1 MFDVEKILE
10 KIMDV
15 VIHYTPKLIGAI
27 LILAIGFGLV
37 KVMLKILDRFLDKG
51 KVDLSLHSFIKSIA
65 EVIFKIMVILTAAAM
80 LEIPMGSFIVV
91 LSTAGLAIGLAVKD
105 SLSNLAGGF
114 LILTFRPF
122 NVGDYIEAKGKVGT
136 VREIKILYTHIITPD
151 NKRIVIPNGDLA
163 NTEITNCTVEAERR
177 VDLIFGIGYEEDI
190 DHARRVLRDILDNHK
205 TVLKEPAPVIKVESL
220 GDNAVNIIVKAWTKT
235 ENCLDTHY
243 DLQELIKKR
252 FDKEEIEMPFPQ
264 KDIHLYNE
272 KSLSY
277 NKNHL

>member
-1 MFDVEKILE
+1 MFDLKNIVEKIIDML
-10 KIMDV
+10 IL
-15 VIHYTPKLIGAI
+15 YTPKLIGTI

-37 KVMLKILDRFLDKG
+37 KVILKIIDRFLDKS
-51 KVDLSLHSFIKSIA
+51 KVDLSLHSFVKSIS
-65 EVIFKIMVILTAAAM
+65 EVILKIMVVLTAAGM
-80 LEIPMGSFIVV
+80 LGIPMGSFIVV

-122 NVGDYIEAKGKVGT
+122 NVGDYIEAQGKIGT
-136 VREIKILYTHIITPD
+136 VREIKILYTHLITPD
-151 NKRIVIPNGDLA
+151 NKRIIIPNGDLA
-163 NTEITNCTVEAERR
+163 NTEITNCSVENERR
-177 VDLIFGIGYEEDI
+177 VDLIFGIGYEDDI
-190 DHARRVLRDILDNHK
+190 DHARRVLNNVLENHN

-235 ENCLDTHY
+235 ENYLDTHY

-252 FDKEEIEMPFPQ
+252 FDKEGIEMPFPQ

-272 KSLSY
+272 QSFSE
-277 NKNHL
+277 N

>member
-264 KDIHLYNE
+264 KYIHLYNE
-272 KSLSY
+272 KSLSE
-277 NKNHL
+277 N